1 MRFFPK
7 NPRRP
12 VAGVS
17 FGGGASVVE
26 IRVVGPSV
34 TGDGPG

>member
-1 MRFFPK
+1 MRFLPK

-12 VAGVS
+12 VAAVS
-17 FGGGASVVE
+17 LGGASVVE